1 MSTNSNH
8 QSSKDIAYFVSGQL
22 LAVAVGLGAWLV
34 TGGLI
39 VGVLIA
45 TGVSVG
51 VILLLV
57 LMAVRRGEYQTPQE
71 TKYTSRGMILGTLLG
86 AMFGLVMGIALDN
99 MAFMS
104 IYIGARLP
112 IGLAIGSSLD
122 QRKNQDES

>member
-8 QSSKDIAYFVSGQL
+8 QSSKDIVYFVSGQL

-57 LMAVRRGEYQTPQE
+57 LIAVRRGEYQAPQE
-71 TKYTSRGMILGTLLG
+71 TKYTSRGMIFGTLLG
-86 AMFGLVMGIALDN
+86 AMFGLAMGIALDN

-104 IYIGARLP
+104 IYIGA
-112 IGLAIGSSLD
+112 GLAIGSSLD
-122 QRKNQDES
+122 QRIKQDES